1 MVLQIGVIYGPNHSD
16 CSSTTAFN
24 AIKKGFSVG
33 RDVESMSKDLG
44 RWMGAIQDVK
54 DGHKKSKGRSFGSV
68 EEEALETFAAKKQA
82 EQMERELRNFVNLS
96 HGPSAWNEVIRIQ
109 ADIRLK
115 KKEAIAEAKKLRA
128 KRIENII
135 LGVLVLFFLGA
146 VGAVLYLVLMA
157 K

>member
-1 MVLQIGVIYGPNHSD
+1 MDPITAIAAA
-16 CSSTTAFN
+16 TTAFN

-68 EEEALETFAAKKQA
+68 EEEALETFAAKKKA

-146 VGAVLYLVLMA
+146 VGAVLYLILMV

>member
-1 MVLQIGVIYGPNHSD
+1 MDPITALAAA
-16 CSSTTAFN
+16 TTAFN

-33 RDVESMSKDLG
+33 RDVEGMSKDLG

-68 EEEALETFAAKKQA
+68 EEEALETFAAKKKA

-115 KKEAIAEAKKLRA
+115 KKEAIAEAKRKQR
-128 KRIENII
+128 RMIENII
-135 LGVLVLFFLGA
+135 IGVCCIFFLGA
-146 VGAVLYLVLMA
+146 VGVVLYIVFSLR
-157 K
+157 

>member
-1 MVLQIGVIYGPNHSD
+1 MDPITAIAAA
-16 CSSTTAFN
+16 TTAFN

-68 EEEALETFAAKKQA
+68 EEEALETFAAKKKA

-109 ADIRLK
+109 ASIRLK
-115 KKEAIAEAKKLRA
+115 KKEAIAEAKKLQA
-128 KRIENII
+128 KRIEHII

>member
-1 MVLQIGVIYGPNHSD
+1 MDPITAIAAA
-16 CSSTTAFN
+16 TTAFN

-54 DGHKKSKGRSFGSV
+54 DGHKKSKGRTFGSV
-68 EEEALETFAAKKQA
+68 EEEALETFAAKKKA

-115 KKEAIAEAKKLRA
+115 KKEAIAEAKKLQA

-135 LGVLVLFFLGA
+135 LGVLVIFFLGA
-146 VGAVLYLVLMA
+146 VGAVLYLILTVD
-157 K
+157 